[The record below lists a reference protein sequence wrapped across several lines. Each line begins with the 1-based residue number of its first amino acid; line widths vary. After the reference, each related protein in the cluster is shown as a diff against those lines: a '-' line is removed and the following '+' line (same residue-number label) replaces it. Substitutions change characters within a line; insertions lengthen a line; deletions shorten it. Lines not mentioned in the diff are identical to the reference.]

1 MLCDRHQS
9 PHTSR
14 CKDTK
19 KHPTDKI
26 KFSFPTAYH
35 RKIRASLRIFP
46 REKGVSLQREIDN
59 KNIHNMK
66 RILLTICFLA
76 STAIA
81 FGQAGDGFFLTLR
94 EDLIDFSMPI
104 NNNLNPTRTSV
115 SHIFGTELSA
125 GYRLALGDEWSVGLS
140 AGLMLHD
147 YSWTNT
153 FESQG
158 EFTVLQVDGSTH
170 TSSATHSGQT
180 TLNLPLL
187 LNVQYHFTDWAENN
201 LWEVVPMLS
210 ARVGYVVG
218 LTSIKSHFYDEYHFA
233 GDATGDIETSD
244 YTFDKQGFHLAF
256 GIGAS
261 YRHFDL
267 ELEYAMQPNHY
278 VGTQHQQFIEA
289 DGTTNT
295 TTIGPQRYA
304 FAAGDGLTLR
314 LTFNF

>member
-1 MLCDRHQS
+1 
-9 PHTSR
+9 
-14 CKDTK
+14 
-19 KHPTDKI
+19 
-26 KFSFPTAYH
+26 
-35 RKIRASLRIFP
+35 
-46 REKGVSLQREIDN
+46 
-59 KNIHNMK
+59 MK
-66 RILLTICFLA
+66 RTLLTICFLA

-94 EDLIDFSMPI
+94 EDLVDFSMPI

-125 GYRLALGDEWSVGLS
+125 GYRLAIDDEWSVGLS

-153 FESQG
+153 FENQS
-158 EFTVLQVDGSTH
+158 ESTVLLDDGSTH

-187 LNVQYHFTDWAENN
+187 LSVQYHFTDWAESN
-201 LWEVVPMLS
+201 LWEVVPLLS

-218 LTSIKSHFYDEYHFA
+218 LTRIQSKYFDEYHYVA
-233 GDATGDIETSD
+233 NAYGPASGSIETSD

-261 YRHFDL
+261 YRQFDL
-267 ELEYAMQPNHY
+267 ELEYAMQPNRY
-278 VGTQHQQFIEA
+278 IGSQHMQFVAA
-289 DGTTNT
+289 DGTTST
-295 TTIGPQRYA
+295 STISSQHYA

>member
-1 MLCDRHQS
+1 MSCDRHQS

-26 KFSFPTAYH
+26 KFSFPTAYR
-35 RKIRASLRIFP
+35 RKIRAPLRFFP
-46 REKGVSLQREIDN
+46 RGKGVSLQREIDN

-218 LTSIKSHFYDEYHFA
+218 LTHIKSHFYDEYLSLIH
-233 GDATGDIETSD
+233 I
-244 YTFDKQGFHLAF
+244 
-256 GIGAS
+256 
-261 YRHFDL
+261 
-267 ELEYAMQPNHY
+267 
-278 VGTQHQQFIEA
+278 
-289 DGTTNT
+289 
-295 TTIGPQRYA
+295 
-304 FAAGDGLTLR
+304 
-314 LTFNF
+314 

>member
-1 MLCDRHQS
+1 MSCHEHRC

-14 CKDTK
+14 GKDTK
-19 KHPTDKI
+19 KHPPDKI
-26 KFSFPTAYH
+26 KFSFPTAYR
-35 RKIRASLRIFP
+35 RKIRAPLRIFP
-46 REKGVSLQREIDN
+46 REKCVSLQREINN

-66 RILLTICFLA
+66 RTLLTICFLA

-94 EDLIDFSMPI
+94 EDLVDFSMPI

-125 GYRLALGDEWSVGLS
+125 GYRLAIDDEWSVGLS

-147 YSWTNT
+147 YSWTST
-153 FESQG
+153 FESQS
-158 EFTVLQVDGSTH
+158 ESTVLLDDGTTH

-187 LNVQYHFTDWAENN
+187 FNVQYHFTDWAESN
-201 LWEVVPMLS
+201 LWEVVPLLS

-218 LTSIKSHFYDEYHFA
+218 LTHIKSHFYNEYHFA
-233 GDATGDIETSD
+233 ADATGDIETSD

-267 ELEYAMQPNHY
+267 ELEYAMQPNRY
-278 VGTQHQQFIEA
+278 IGSQHQQFIAA
-289 DGTTNT
+289 DGTTSSYT
-295 TTIGPQRYA
+295 TGSQHYA
-304 FAAGDGLTLR
+304 FGAGDGLTLR
-314 LTFNF
+314 VTFHF